1 MYLISCVETE
11 VGKNEEIFDNSAF
24 VVHSLMQI
32 APLYCSKRIF
42 FVSTIDSSGVQAHT
56 FHNDHIS
63 TLQPT
68 SGFQNSA
75 DWIGLILQ
83 FDQFPSNS
91 LRNQQNSTPK
101 FGLD

>member
-1 MYLISCVETE
+1 MYLTSCVETE

-42 FVSTIDSSGVQAHT
+42 SVSTIDSSGVQAHT

-68 SGFQNSA
+68 AGFRPSPNFAPVFIKSVQKSA
-75 DWIGLILQ
+75 K
-83 FDQFPSNS
+83 FD
-91 LRNQQNSTPK
+91 PK
-101 FGLD
+101 FRFG

>member
-1 MYLISCVETE
+1 MYVDTWTWPALEQLIMYLTSCVETE

-63 TLQPT
+63 KLQPT

-75 DWIGLILQ
+75 DSIG
-83 FDQFPSNS
+83 SN
-91 LRNQQNSTPK
+91 
-101 FGLD
+101 FAI